1 MDSGPLITVRDRD
14 VHHWLWRLRE
24 LADAM
29 PGTAQASAAK
39 DLSTALRRETVGLYV
54 DAPVVRVPERLGKAV
69 LAVLDMTAA
78 CCVGT
83 ALGDEAR
90 ADAALL
96 AVALISGPDH
106 PARPAA

>member
-1 MDSGPLITVRDRD
+1 MDAVPMITVRDRD

-24 LADAM
+24 LSDAM
-29 PGTAQASAAK
+29 PGSLPAETASGLACS
-39 DLSTALRRETVGLYV
+39 LRRETVGLYV
-54 DAPVVRVPERLGKAV
+54 DAPVLRVPEDLARAV

-78 CCVGT
+78 CCTGT
-83 ALGDEAR
+83 RLGDDAR

-96 AVALISGPDH
+96 AVALLGGPDH

>member
-1 MDSGPLITVRDRD
+1 MNAVPLITVRDRD

-29 PGTAQASAAK
+29 PRTVQAATACS
-39 DLSTALRRETVGLYV
+39 LSTSLRRETVGLYV
-54 DAPVVRVPERLGKAV
+54 DAPVVRVPEDLAKAV

-83 ALGDEAR
+83 VLADEAR

-96 AVALISGPDH
+96 ALALIGGPDH
-106 PARPAA
+106 PAQPAA